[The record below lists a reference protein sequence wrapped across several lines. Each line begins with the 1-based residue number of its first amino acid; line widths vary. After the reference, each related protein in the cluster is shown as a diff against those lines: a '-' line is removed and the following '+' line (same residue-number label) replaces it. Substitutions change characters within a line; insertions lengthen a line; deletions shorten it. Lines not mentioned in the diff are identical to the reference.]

1 MRQIT
6 NFFWVLGLSLQ
17 VVLADAAPSQIQSL
31 TYSSQTPG
39 RLSFELDGTPDY
51 KYFTLKNPSRLVVDF
66 DDTAVAKAL
75 DQPPANQGLA
85 IGVRTALRNKAD
97 LRVVVELNA
106 DADAKLTAVNK
117 GNGLQL
123 QFDMT
128 AKPATANVSS
138 VSAPVKKSPPPS
150 ENYQKTAAVLPAKQD
165 KKPTPASTV
174 KAKGRSIVIAIDAG
188 HGGKDVGAQ
197 GANGT
202 QEKDVVLAIAK
213 RLQSAVNRQ
222 PGMKAVMIRN
232 DDNFVKLHERVNIA
246 QRAKADLFVSIH
258 ADAFDDTSAH
268 GASVYTLANKGASS
282 QGAQF
287 LADSENA
294 ADGSHEIHDEVLS
307 SVLMDLSN
315 KAAKEA
321 SQHIGNKV
329 LRSVKSVGHLH
340 RSNVQKAGFVVLKS
354 PIPSILVETA
364 FISNPE
370 EERRLNTRAYQDKM
384 ASAIFSGVVAH
395 FKQYA
400 PADTLFAQL
409 QKSGKASI
417 QLAARD
423 NEPEQL
429 PIAISKAEKTGVGS
443 SSDQRVVVATTS
455 QQTKHVIS
463 NGETLSGIAQQY
475 GVSMRELRHANGM
488 EDGNVKIGQ
497 ILQIPRSS

>member
-1 MRQIT
+1 MRQIAD
-6 NFFWVLGLSLQ
+6 FLWVLGLSFQ
-17 VVLADAAPSQIQSL
+17 VALAYAAPAQIEDLSF
-31 TYSSQTPG
+31 SSQNAG
-39 RLSFELDGTPDY
+39 RLLFDLQGTPHY

-66 DDTAVAKAL
+66 DNTAVTKSIA
-75 DQPPANQGLA
+75 QPPSNHSFAV
-85 IGVRTALRNKAD
+85 GVRTAMRNNSD
-97 LRVVVELNA
+97 LRVVVELSA
-106 DADAKLTAVNK
+106 DADAKVTALNK
-117 GNGLQL
+117 AQGLQL
-123 QFDMT
+123 QIDLVSKPT
-128 AKPATANVSS
+128 AAKLS
-138 VSAPVKKSPPPS
+138 VAEAPVKKSPAPS
-150 ENYQKTAAVLPAKQD
+150 ENTVKTAAVLPVKAEKKQ
-165 KKPTPASTV
+165 TAS
-174 KAKGRSIVIAIDAG
+174 KAKGRNIVIAIDAG

-222 PGMKAVMIRN
+222 PGMKAVMIRS
-232 DDNFVKLHERVNIA
+232 DDNFVKLRERVNIA

-258 ADAFDDTSAH
+258 ADAFEDTSAH

-294 ADGSHEIHDEVLS
+294 ADGGHEIHDEMLA

-340 RSNVQKAGFVVLKS
+340 RANVQKAGFVVLKS

-370 EERRLNTRAYQDKM
+370 EEHRLNTRAYQDKM
-384 ASAIFSGVVAH
+384 ASAVFGGIVAH

-409 QKSGKASI
+409 QKSGKAAT
-417 QLAARD
+417 QLAVLD
-423 NEPEQL
+423 DEKEQ
-429 PIAISKAEKTGVGS
+429 PVIISKTEKVS
-443 SSDQRVVVATTS
+443 SRNSDAVVVATNS
-455 QQTKHVIS
+455 QTKHVIS

-475 GVSMRELRHANGM
+475 GVSMRQLRHANGM
-488 EDGNVKIGQ
+488 EDGNVRIGQ
-497 ILQIPRSS
+497 VLQIPRSS

>member
-1 MRQIT
+1 MRQIAI
-6 NFFWVLGLSLQ
+6 FFWVLGLSFKISL
-17 VVLADAAPSQIQSL
+17 VHATPAQIQQL
-31 TYSSQTPG
+31 TFSSQHPG
-39 RLSFELDGTPDY
+39 RVSFQLEGTPHY

-66 DDTAVAKAL
+66 ENTGLVKAI
-75 DQPPANQGLA
+75 DQPPANHGLA
-85 IGVRTALRNKAD
+85 VGARTALRNKAD
-97 LRVVVELNA
+97 LRVVLELNA
-106 DADAKLTAVNK
+106 DADAKVTAANS
-117 GNGLQL
+117 GQGLQL

-128 AKPATANVSS
+128 AKPTVASI
-138 VSAPVKKSPPPS
+138 SAVEVPVKKTPMPAENHINTAVILPS
-150 ENYQKTAAVLPAKQD
+150 KPE
-165 KKPTPASTV
+165 KKPAVTSSS
-174 KAKGRSIVIAIDAG
+174 KLKGRSIVIAIDAG

-232 DDNFVKLHERVNIA
+232 DDNFVKLRERVNIA

-268 GASVYTLANKGASS
+268 GASVYTLANNGASS

-294 ADGSHEIHDEVLS
+294 ADGGHEIHDEMLA
-307 SVLMDLSN
+307 SVLMDLSH
-315 KAAKEA
+315 KASKEA
-321 SQHIGNKV
+321 SQHIGSKV

-340 RSNVQKAGFVVLKS
+340 RASVQKAGFVVLKS

-384 ASAIFSGVVAH
+384 ASAIFTGVVAH

-409 QKSGKASI
+409 QKSGKTGI

-423 NEPEQL
+423 DEPEQQVV
-429 PIAISKAEKTGVGS
+429 ISKSEKPGAS
-443 SSDQRVVVATTS
+443 RSEAVVVAINA
-455 QQTKHVIS
+455 QTKHVIS
-463 NGETLSGIAQQY
+463 NGETLSGIAHQY
-475 GVSMRELRHANGM
+475 GVSMRDLRHANGM
-488 EDGNVKIGQ
+488 EDGKVKIGQ
-497 ILQIPRSS
+497 VLQIPRSS